1 MFTSFRDPRRHPGAN
16 SLLERFRQKGFE
28 PEGYTLYSYGAVQA
42 WAQAIAKAGTTDPQA
57 VMSALRSNEFDTILG
72 RVSFDAKGDV
82 RQPGFEWFIWRSG
95 QYVPLE

>member
-1 MFTSFRDPRRHPGAN
+1 
-16 SLLERFRQKGFE
+16 
-28 PEGYTLYSYGAVQA
+28 
-42 WAQAIAKAGTTDPQA
+42 
-57 VMSALRSNEFDTILG
+57 MSSLRSNEFDTILG